1 MPPWIQAENISL
13 YEQSELNVLKCFTYV
28 PVVITFGVFLF
39 LLVYYVA
46 FFLYPSIL
54 GDYYGTWGIAYMW
67 PNQQALEE
75 SQYDAKLLALVFVF
89 SSTNLFIS
97 LIMTITTSP
106 GLIPEDREWDMPDPS
121 QEEQREVQH
130 SMSRDQQQ
138 LRLEGG

>member
-1 MPPWIQAENISL
+1 MPPWVQAENISL
-13 YEQSELNVLKCFTYV
+13 YEQSELNILKCFTYV

-67 PNQQALEE
+67 SNQQELEA
-75 SQYDAKLLALVFVF
+75 SQKSATYLAFVFLF

-121 QEEQREVQH
+121 QEEQR
-130 SMSRDQQQ
+130 
-138 LRLEGG
+138 